1 MNPRDAEIEALRA
14 ETASLRRSGAEAVH
28 AYSRK
33 KERCDELMESL
44 IDLQARY
51 DALAASTPAT
61 TPPSVSTHLEARV
74 AELELALAA
83 KDDLL
88 QGLQAACAEKDAA
101 LLEAMRKQEEAAAAA
116 DVEKE
121 GQEANITQH

>member
-1 MNPRDAEIEALRA
+1 MDPRDEKIENLRA
-14 ETASLRRSGAEAVH
+14 EIASLSRSGADAVH
-28 AYSRK
+28 AYSCK

-51 DALAASTPAT
+51 DAMAAQTQATNTESALSAST
-61 TPPSVSTHLEARV
+61 SSLEARV

-88 QGLQAACAEKDAA
+88 QGLQAACAQKDAA
-101 LLEAMRKQEEAAAAA
+101 PGSSHFL
-116 DVEKE
+116 
-121 GQEANITQH
+121 H